1 MALTSSRIY
10 LLFLLYITFPKNVIW
25 PSLFKLKCT
34 FQETLFHFIFECI
47 LLLHLLPLFFG
58 NPVIHKVYLIH
69 LPSIPII
76 SSTGMCAKS
85 FQLCLTLCDPMDCSP
100 PGFSIHEV
108 LQAGILEWVAVSSSK
123 ASSRPRNWTCVCYMS
138 TLAGGFFTTNATVI
152 FTSLLIFLFFCR
164 ISLNQFGVMC
174 FCC

>member
-1 MALTSSRIY
+1 M
-10 LLFLLYITFPKNVIW
+10 FLLYITFPKNVVW
-25 PSLFKLKCT
+25 PSLSKLKCT

-76 SSTGMCAKS
+76 SSTGICAKS

-100 PGFSIHEV
+100 PGSLSMRFSRQEYWSGLLCPPPRH
-108 LQAGILEWVAVSSSK
+108 LPDPGIEPVSVIC
-123 ASSRPRNWTCVCYMS
+123 P